1 LASKI
6 SHRIEEFIL
15 IILILLNV
23 LDFLEKLPGDID
35 FLKKII
41 SWILLGYLLYKV
53 DLTNIMFGRKET
65 IGGMMFGA
73 RNKLIDLTILTAYFS
88 LIVKN
93 LTNYAITLCEP
104 KALAGELICV
114 GEIDL
119 FEWFVVKIVAIA
131 PVLDK
136 LFFYIGGILIILISF
151 YLLKFE
157 IKKPSLMS
165 ILHEEGLPPKHIGK
179 LTLRFL
185 SIFFILISF
194 FVIVFNLMLE
204 WLAMAVDA
212 PLLMLGI
219 LFYIFIIIRHHKKF
233 STENFIYKIGNFGE
247 SFYEHFIRL
256 FHYKETIF
264 LGVSAMLVLHLL
276 TDVGNFIIPYIIGKK
291 DLLYFQQLGAAGHTP
306 VISLLLTDILKV
318 TGLSKLGLV
327 WVYSFNILALLFLL
341 ILPGFIWY
349 KLYHRRG
356 INVHHI
362 PLALFFCSV
371 MVFILMPAFNITSIN
386 SESYSLVGVDIQT
399 HSILESGK
407 SLLIPFILSLVT
419 GIIVY
424 ILSFSHK
431 LKELLLILGLITIN
445 AFFGYYIYL
454 FFKDI
459 SRYYFYNIPALLSSP
474 DFFVGFFLITFYI
487 ANLFL
492 YVVGFL
498 IFLAETKREFKDVY

>member
-1 LASKI
+1 MASKI
-6 SHRIEEFIL
+6 AHRIEELIL
-15 IILILLNV
+15 VMLILLNI
-23 LDFLEKLPGDID
+23 LDFLELLPGDID

-41 SWILLGYLLYKV
+41 SWTLLGYLLYKV
-53 DLTNIMFGRKET
+53 DLTNILFGRKEA
-65 IGGMMFGA
+65 I
-73 RNKLIDLTILTAYFS
+73 RNKHLDLFILIAYFS

-93 LTNYAITLCEP
+93 LTNYAVSLCEP
-104 KALAGELICV
+104 TRLAGKLICV

-119 FEWFVVKIVAIA
+119 FSRLIGQIVAIA
-131 PVLDK
+131 PLLDK
-136 LFFYIGGILIILISF
+136 LFFYVGGIILVLISF
-151 YLLKFE
+151 YLLGFE

-165 ILHEEGLPPKHIGK
+165 ILHEEGPPPSHFGK

-219 LFYIFIIIRHHKKF
+219 FFYLFIIIRHHKKF
-233 STENFIYKIGNFGE
+233 NTENFLYKIGNFGE
-247 SFYEHFIRL
+247 NFYEHFIGL

-291 DLLYFQQLGAAGHTP
+291 DLLYFQQLGAGHTP
-306 VISLLLTDILKV
+306 IISLLFADIIKV

-327 WVYSFNILALLFLL
+327 WAYSFNILAMLFLL

-356 INVHHI
+356 FNVHHI

-371 MVFILMPAFNITSIN
+371 MVFILIPAFSITSIN
-386 SESYSLVGVDIQT
+386 SEQFTLVGVDIQT
-399 HSILESGK
+399 HSLLATGK
-407 SLLIPFILSLVT
+407 GLLLPFALSLAA
-419 GIIVY
+419 GILVY
-424 ILSFSHK
+424 LFSFNHK
-431 LKELLLILGLITIN
+431 LKEAMLILGLLIIN
-445 AFFGYYIYL
+445 GFFGYYIFHY
-454 FFKDI
+454 FKDI
-459 SRYYFYNIPALLSSP
+459 SRYYFYSIPALLFSF
-474 DFFVGFFLITFYI
+474 DAFVGFFLIMFYI
-487 ANLFL
+487 ANIFL
-492 YVVGFL
+492 YVAGFI
-498 IFLAETKREFKDVY
+498 IFLAETKKEFKDVY